1 MGTET
6 GFAADELDIRAEKGD
21 GEVQGGGGG
30 ESGEGFGA
38 DLVGEEE
45 DGEGV
50 GWEGRLEEGFPFLT
64 WEVGGCSCSCSSS
77 SSSSS
82 GVG

>member
-6 GFAADELDIRAEKGD
+6 GFATDKLDVRAEKRD
-21 GEVQGGGGG
+21 GEVERGGGG

-45 DGEGV
+45 NGEGV
-50 GWEGRLEEGFPFLT
+50 GWEGRLEEGFSFLT

-77 SSSSS
+77 SS
-82 GVG
+82 GVI

>member
-6 GFAADELDIRAEKGD
+6 GFAADELDVRAEKRD
-21 GEVQGGGGG
+21 GEVERGGGG

-38 DLVGEEE
+38 DLMGEEE
-45 DGEGV
+45 NGEGV
-50 GWEGRLEEGFPFLT
+50 GWEGRLEEGFSFLT
-64 WEVGGCSCSCSSS
+64 WEVGGSSCSCSSS
-77 SSSSS
+77 SS